1 MGFFAVTHPRAQPEL
16 GEAPVG
22 SPGRS
27 SRWRQG
33 GLCMVSLA
41 LSQFVRFFLLW
52 EFRLG
57 SHKLAFLGFDAFCHK
72 QDWRVQRLYSDL
84 RPRF

>member
-1 MGFFAVTHPRAQPEL
+1 MGFFAVTHPWTQLEL

-27 SRWRQG
+27 RHWRQG
-33 GLCMVSLA
+33 GLCMVSPA

-52 EFRLG
+52 DFSSGVAQARL
-57 SHKLAFLGFDAFCHK
+57 S
-72 QDWRVQRLYSDL
+72 RI
-84 RPRF
+84 